1 MAISSLWWL
10 HCSNQCTCVA
20 WAVGHFVHENRCCSL
35 RFSDLQFIDAVRHV
49 TVASLALIAIDIG
62 IDNTASRV
70 MKKYSEEEVYI
81 FIYIYIYEEEVG
93 VV

>member
-1 MAISSLWWL
+1 M
-10 HCSNQCTCVA
+10 
-20 WAVGHFVHENRCCSL
+20 GHFVHENRCCSL